1 METTEMPTTTT
12 TPATELA
19 QLKPSQLTAHP
30 KNIRAGVGDISSL
43 TDSISAQGIR
53 EPLVV
58 APNGKPD
65 RYILIAGHRRLA
77 AAKAAGLKTV
87 PCVID
92 HLLTDEADQIAAM
105 LAENIE
111 RQDLTAVEEAD
122 GVELLLELNL
132 NQKQIASRTGMST
145 ARVRNRVKVAR
156 LSDDIKTRLTE
167 HEVTLADAVFI
178 ADHAANPA
186 DLAELEAA
194 LGTNNWAVAKQKQ
207 LDRVMERKRVASIRK
222 DAEAAG
228 LQIVTNWEQRREI
241 NAGSAEKL
249 GVAPADTERFEYIW
263 PPAAEVLEVAQRDD
277 TVAYLHMADSRTLW
291 VEGKTVS
298 EALVVITVAAAKEP
312 VAPPE
317 AASAES
323 SAATAND
330 TVDAGAGDDDRG
342 ADAGATSPV
351 SHEVAHEPTEE
362 QRAAEELRTACEAA
376 TKVRR
381 QFIRDLVA
389 AGDPSKA
396 LRATGTA
403 AQYAALINE
412 AEWYDAAPYLPVPDD
427 GTREERTDLV
437 REWFTDS
444 TRSTASVLVAMLW
457 ASVFYYPER
466 VLAREDTHYDY
477 FAANDLKLVI
487 GYSEMLADV
496 GHVLSDAEL
505 AVVAAVQAALD
516 KESGDEK

>member
-1 METTEMPTTTT
+1 MSTTTA
-12 TPATELA
+12 PATELA
-19 QLKPSQLTAHP
+19 LLKPSQLSAHP
-30 KNIRAGVGDISSL
+30 KNIRKDVGDLTSL
-43 TDSISAQGIR
+43 TDSIAAQGIQQ
-53 EPLVV
+53 PLVV

-65 RYILIAGHRRLA
+65 KYILIAGHRRLA
-77 AAKAAGLKTV
+77 AAKDLNLRTV
-87 PCVID
+87 PCIID
-92 HLLTDEADQIAAM
+92 HTRTDEADQIAAM

-111 RQDLTAVEEAD
+111 RQDLTAVEESD
-122 GVELLLELNL
+122 GVALLLDLNL
-132 NQKQIASRTGMST
+132 NQKQIASRTGMPA
-145 ARVRNRVKVAR
+145 ARVRNRIKVAK
-156 LSDDIKTRLTE
+156 LSDEMKARLTE

-228 LQIVTNWEQRREI
+228 IEIITNWEKRREV
-241 NAGSAEKL
+241 NAAAAEKL
-249 GVAPADTERFEYIW
+249 GVPAVETDRFEYIW
-263 PPAAEVLEVAQRDD
+263 PPAPEVLEVAQRDD

-298 EALVVITVAAAKEP
+298 EALVVIAVAAPTGSA
-312 VAPPE
+312 AP
-317 AASAES
+317 AAPANDGPAS
-323 SAATAND
+323 SAAGT
-330 TVDAGAGDDDRG
+330 GADGATDSGSDDRASG
-342 ADAGATSPV
+342 TATGEGTGTASSV
-351 SHEVAHEPTEE
+351 SHEPTEE

-376 TKVRR
+376 AKVRR

-412 AEWYDAAPYLPVPDD
+412 AEWYDAARYLPVPDD
-427 GTREERTDLV
+427 VTREERTDLV

-444 TRSTASVLVAMLW
+444 TRSTASVLLAMLW

-477 FAANDLKLVI
+477 FAANDLELVI
-487 GYSEMLADV
+487 AYSEMLADV